1 MNVRREIIEWA
12 LTFIVPIVLVTL
24 LHSFVFTFSI
34 VRQTSMLET
43 LHEDE
48 WLAVSRLHYRLT
60 EPATGDIVMAYF
72 PGQGD
77 MLFVKRLIGKP
88 GDEIE
93 SRGGQ
98 IFLNGERIDEP
109 YIVYP
114 SFDDFGPKFL
124 GENEYFLMG
133 DNREG
138 SLDSRNLGTIP
149 KEDLYG
155 FVMGR
160 VFPFGE
166 MRWFYR

>member
-1 MNVRREIIEWA
+1 MNARREIIEWA

-24 LHSFVFTFSI
+24 LHNFVFTFSI
-34 VRQTSMLET
+34 VQQTSMLET
-43 LHEDE
+43 LHENE
-48 WLAVSRLHYRLT
+48 WLAVSRLHYALN

-93 SRGGQ
+93 SKSGR
-98 IFLNGERIDEP
+98 IFLNGQEIDEP

-114 SFDDFGPKFL
+114 SFDGFGPMVL

-138 SLDSRNLGTIP
+138 SLDSRSLGTIP
-149 KEDLYG
+149 REDLYG

-160 VFPFGE
+160 VFPFDE